1 MCFGR
6 EEDRLDGWI
15 DMRTSLPGKFFPASA
30 VPNRDTHLAG
40 WEAGAEEKM
49 LLGLTH
55 SQGVERELR
64 NKEGATSPD

>member
-1 MCFGR
+1 MAGKICER
-6 EEDRLDGWI
+6 S
-15 DMRTSLPGKFFPASA
+15 SLASFFPASA
-30 VPNRDTHLAG
+30 APNRDTHLAG

-64 NKEGATSPD
+64 NKEEGATSPLR